1 MRLLIE
7 GARHRLQRAAA
18 ALCVVAAFGLPVAAS
33 AEVKEVQIARGFAI
47 PHLPMMIMEHDKLLE
62 KHALAAGLGDIR
74 VTYSTIGGGSVMND
88 SLISGA
94 LSFGVG
100 GPPPML
106 TLWDKT
112 RSGIRVKGVCA
123 EATMPLLLNT
133 RNPNLKTVKDLTE
146 RDKIAVGAV
155 KVSIQARLLQ
165 MAAAKAFGDAEFA
178 RFDALTVGMN
188 SPDASAALR
197 SGAGEVNTNFSLPPF
212 QYAELKVPGIHTL
225 VSSNDI
231 MGGPHTFTMV
241 YATSTFHD
249 ANPKT
254 FQAFL
259 AAIKEAIAIIN
270 RDKNGVARTYLE
282 MTNSKEAVADIV
294 AILDDPL
301 VQFTMTPVGTMKFAD
316 FMYRIEALK
325 NKPNSWQDYFFEEIQ
340 NLPGS

>member
-7 GARHRLQRAAA
+7 GARHRLKRAAA

-47 PHLPMMIMEHDKLLE
+47 PHLPIMIMEHDKLLE

-225 VSSNDI
+225 ASSNDI

-270 RDKNGVARTYLE
+270 RDKNGVARTYLQ

>member
-1 MRLLIE
+1 LVWASRISFRLAFVSLWL
-7 GARHRLQRAAA
+7 ALLALPLAAA
-18 ALCVVAAFGLPVAAS
+18 

-47 PHLPMMIMEHDKLLE
+47 PHLPIMVMEHEKLLE
-62 KHALAAGLGDIR
+62 KHALAAGLGEIK
-74 VTYSTIGGGSVMND
+74 VVYSTIGGGSVMND

-112 RSGIRVKGVCA
+112 RSGIQVKGVCA

-146 RDKIAVGAV
+146 KDKIAVGAV

-165 MAAAKAFGDAEFA
+165 MAAAKAFGDAQFE
-178 RFDALTVGMN
+178 RLDALTVGMN

-197 SGAGEVNTNFSLPPF
+197 SGVGEVNTNFSLPPF

-225 VSSNDI
+225 ASSNDI

-241 YATSTFHD
+241 YTTGKFHE

-254 FQAFL
+254 YQAFL

-270 RDKNGVARTYLE
+270 RDKVGVARTYIE
-282 MTNSKEAVADIV
+282 MTNSKEPVADIV

-301 VQFTMTPVGTMKFAD
+301 VQFTMTPIGTMKFAD
-316 FMYRIEALK
+316 FMHRIGALK
-325 NKPNSWQDYFFEEIQ
+325 NKPNSWQDYFFEEIH

>member
-7 GARHRLQRAAA
+7 GARHRLKRAAA

-47 PHLPMMIMEHDKLLE
+47 PHLPIMIMEHDKLLE